1 MENRKEPNLVDKAR
15 SLGTAVYNWAAKDGF
30 HKTPPEE
37 LEKRKSICLA
47 CPQWD
52 ATAFNNVGKCKI
64 CGCSAGKW
72 YKEDGKMVERKLIIT
87 EETMI
92 ETFFHEVVHI
102 ILDSTGELKLSQNEK
117 FVNMMGKAWL
127 EIYLSS
133 VYEKDSA

>member
-1 MENRKEPNLVDKAR
+1 MENQKEPNLVDKAR

-37 LEKRKSICLA
+37 LEKRKAICLV

-72 YKEDGKMVERKLIIT
+72 YIPSAKCPDNPPKWNS
-87 EETMI
+87 
-92 ETFFHEVVHI
+92 VVLKNTPPTPENVPTPEP
-102 ILDSTGELKLSQNEK
+102 ILTPDSNP
-117 FVNMMGKAWL
+117 
-127 EIYLSS
+127 
-133 VYEKDSA
+133 